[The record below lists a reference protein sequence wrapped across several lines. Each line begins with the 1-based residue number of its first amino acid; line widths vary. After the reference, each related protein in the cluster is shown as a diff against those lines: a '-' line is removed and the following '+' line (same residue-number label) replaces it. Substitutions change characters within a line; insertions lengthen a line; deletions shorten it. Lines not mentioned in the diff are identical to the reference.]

1 MHSKFAFLLR
11 ITAHVFKD
19 SKEIPSTSSL
29 DLMLVASWNSPFPW
43 IPFISSSLYEAFSWT
58 FWKMI
63 WTSSHPSA
71 LICMGS
77 SIFDPS
83 FAQLNRPSQENPMHT
98 YFIWKDNLLNFSRG
112 KERAGSWPL
121 WLKTL
126 KQELRTSYHQK
137 QPHSLWCPLLYETTH
152 DELDMQPS
160 MMSRTCSSISHLFLT
175 AWLESR

>member
-1 MHSKFAFLLR
+1 MLGGNHSHYSVFFHFVSYPITMFHWLFSSIYCKVVHSKFAFLLR

-43 IPFISSSLYEAFSWT
+43 ILFISSSLYEAFSWT

-71 LICMGS
+71 LIFKCMGKLS
-77 SIFDPS
+77 LDSS
-83 FAQLNRPSQENPMHT
+83 FAQQNRPSQKNPIHT
-98 YFIWKDNLLNFSRG
+98 YFIWNDNLLNFSRG

-121 WLKTL
+121 VT
-126 KQELRTSYHQK
+126 
-137 QPHSLWCPLLYETTH
+137 
-152 DELDMQPS
+152 
-160 MMSRTCSSISHLFLT
+160 
-175 AWLESR
+175 